1 MLRIPDSGFLLR
13 EFRLGIRHFHI
24 DQFLLGIIV
33 VPREI
38 ENNGYAKSW
47 GVDKMYMVYVK
58 MVNSRSKMFQDFG
71 IVIIRHD
78 AN

>member
-47 GVDKMYMVYVK
+47 GVNKMYYGLCENGEFHKQNVPGFRNLDY
-58 MVNSRSKMFQDFG
+58 QT
-71 IVIIRHD
+71 
-78 AN
+78 